1 MYSFASGTIVSART
15 SSPSMP
21 GTQPVSSNISLA
33 VSRRALTSLVV
44 ALLMI
49 GFLVLV
55 HRPTRLAARRAT
67 AAEQRDERAAF
78 HHSITSSSRTAASG
92 LLVPIAF
99 AESAGPEQ
107 RQRAAVRRRTRAWCL
122 YMIGSPSSAILP

>member
-49 GFLVLV
+49 GFLVPALTSSKTGSDIF
-55 HRPTRLAARRAT
+55 HRPNFH
-67 AAEQRDERAAF
+67 RDHRKAERAGRCLNLTHIQQGDRIA
-78 HHSITSSSRTAASG
+78 SIGQNRKPAKSRDNLAQKFESFASKIG
-92 LLVPIAF
+92 LL
-99 AESAGPEQ
+99 E
-107 RQRAAVRRRTRAWCL
+107 R
-122 YMIGSPSSAILP
+122 